1 MNNKIT
7 LYIKTLVMLAFIMF
21 GVFVIYS
28 SNIFPISADN
38 TKKSEKPITAPSQ
51 NHTTS
56 DIEKKL
62 KIAFLTDGLF
72 SDAGWG
78 AFGYNAAQAIQG
90 KYSYIV
96 DLKENVPIPKIEET
110 LRDYAKAGYDL
121 IISHGFEWGKPAVK
135 VGKDYPETN
144 FVIFTGLVNSTNVAS
159 IYPMQQEGTYVLG
172 ALAATMSKTGIIGFV
187 GGERYPNLINIYE
200 GYRQGAQNVNPTV
213 KVLVTYLDDWDNSTK
228 GKKAAISQI
237 DRGADFILH
246 VADTS
251 GHGVIEAAKE
261 RGIYAFGAISDQNK
275 LAPNTVL
282 TSFVL
287 DAEKAFNQIIELV
300 KTSNFSG
307 QIFKPGLESE
317 KGASGDGIVYIAPF
331 HSLEHVVSENIKLRL
346 EKLKEDII
354 NGNIKV
360 PERYSNNGGNY
371 LNNNTG

>member
-1 MNNKIT
+1 MVV
-7 LYIKTLVMLAFIMF
+7 LVMF
-21 GVFVIYS
+21 GVVVIFS
-28 SNIFPISADN
+28 SNIFPISADY
-38 TKKSEKPITAPSQ
+38 TKISEKLITTPTQ
-51 NHTTS
+51 NQTTA
-56 DIEKKL
+56 DNEKKL

-78 AFGYNAAQAIQG
+78 AFGYNAAQSIQE

-96 DLKENVPIPKIEET
+96 ELKENVPIPKIEET
-110 LRDYAKAGYDL
+110 LRDYAKTGYDL
-121 IISHGFEWGKPAVK
+121 IISHGFEWGKPAVN
-135 VGKDYPETN
+135 VGKDYPASK
-144 FVIFTGLVNSTNVAS
+144 FVIFTGLVNSSNVAS

-200 GYRQGAQNVNPTV
+200 GYRQGAQDVNPSV
-213 KVLVTYLDDWDNSTK
+213 KVLATYLDDWDNSTK

-237 DRGADFILH
+237 DSGADFLLH

-251 GHGVIEAAKE
+251 GQGVIEAAKE

-275 LAPNTVL
+275 LAPDTVL

-287 DAEKAFNQIIELV
+287 DAEKAFDQVIKLV
-300 KTSNFSG
+300 KTGNFSG

-331 HSLEHVVSENIKLRL
+331 HNLEDAVPKNVKERL
-346 EKLKEDII
+346 EQLKEDII
-354 NGNIKV
+354 NGKIKI
-360 PERYSNNGGNY
+360 PERYSNSNGSF
-371 LNNNTG
+371 LVNNVG